1 MTTLQKLQ
9 LKMSEARQQLNELAG
24 LDAPTDEQVTEMDE
38 SAKGYAALEVQYR
51 SAVIADSAD
60 AVETADESDSE
71 GRELRSIVDRATLG
85 NYMQA
90 ALNDGLLDGAESEL
104 NAALE
109 IRGGAGTQIP
119 WHMLDDLGEIETR
132 ADAPT
137 PAPATVGANQS
148 GILGRVFARTAAAWL
163 GVAMPQVPVG
173 EAVYTTLTTG
183 QAAAPQAKDG
193 KVEAAAGVFTP
204 QSVGP
209 TRLTARYLFR
219 MEDAAVLRG
228 MEESLRADL
237 RGALGEELDKQIIAG
252 DGSAPNFDGFHG
264 ALTAAATVSAV
275 ATASDYINALSGAVD
290 GRYALSID
298 DVRMLVGAE
307 TYAHMM
313 TLFFASTSVNV
324 SDYLAQAGAR
334 IRVSAHVPAAASSK
348 QDAILSTNPAQGAV
362 APMWPSVSVIRDIY
376 TGAAAGQISLT
387 IVALGNFVIRQSGGY
402 KLTKFQT
409 A

>member
-9 LKMSEARQQLNELAG
+9 LKMSEERQQLNQLASK
-24 LDAPTDEQVTEMDE
+24 DAPTDAELAEMDTA
-38 SAKGYAALEVQYR
+38 AKNYAGLEVQYR
-51 SAVIADSAD
+51 AAVVAESAD
-60 AVETADESDSE
+60 PVETADDSTTE

-85 NYMQA
+85 NYMQT
-90 ALNDGLLDGAESEL
+90 ALNDGVLDGAESEL

-119 WHMLDDLGEIETR
+119 WHMLAEVGEDYEKR
-132 ADAPT
+132 ADAVT
-137 PAPATVGANQS
+137 PAPDTVGATQS
-148 GILGRVFARTAAAWL
+148 GILGRVFAHTAAAWL
-163 GVAMPQVPVG
+163 GVTMPQVPVG
-173 EAVYTTLTTG
+173 AAVYTTLTTSG
-183 QAAAPQAKDG
+183 AAIGPQAKDG

-252 DGSAPNFDGFHG
+252 DGTAPNFDGFHG
-264 ALTAAATVSAV
+264 ALTAAANVSAV
-275 ATASDYINALSGAVD
+275 ATANNYIAALSGAVD

-307 TYAHMM
+307 TYAQMM

-334 IRVSAHVPAAASSK
+334 V
-348 QDAILSTNPAQGAV
+348 
-362 APMWPSVSVIRDIY
+362 
-376 TGAAAGQISLT
+376 
-387 IVALGNFVIRQSGGY
+387 FV
-402 KLTKFQT
+402 
-409 A
+409 